1 MVPYHAEIRFC
12 YVTMLLSNTLP
23 TPTTTVFWRTMGWF
37 QGLTFHYSPQKKKK
51 HFLIKILFVC
61 VLCVYVCGTRHPEG
75 QRAILGVHPRLPPCL
90 KTALFSGVCH
100 CVYIH
105 HMSWPTALPWLCL
118 PFDHRSTGVTDVG
131 YWAWLSWFRD
141 SNSGT
146 HACTPSVLTQWTL
159 SPALNFKKKKCQ
171 PENCWEAKAPSR
183 DQEWLKPPWKNGW
196 ELWGIKMLGSVSEI
210 HF

>member
-37 QGLTFHYSPQKKKK
+37 QGLTFHYSPQKKK

-75 QRAILGVHPRLPPCL
+75 QRAILGVHPCLPPCL

-100 CVYIH
+100 CVYTPH
-105 HMSWPTALPWLCL
+105 ELAHSTALALPPVWPQKHWSYRCGLLTLAFMVPGFKLWYSCL
-118 PFDHRSTGVTDVG
+118 YSKCFDPVNPF
-131 YWAWLSWFRD
+131 
-141 SNSGT
+141 
-146 HACTPSVLTQWTL
+146 PSPKL
-159 SPALNFKKKKCQ
+159 
-171 PENCWEAKAPSR
+171 
-183 DQEWLKPPWKNGW
+183 
-196 ELWGIKMLGSVSEI
+196 
-210 HF
+210 